1 MIYIFMPKKC
11 PFDLVFPCRNRE
23 KCLYCVVWF
32 TSAEFYGF
40 GRRVERKQKGPL
52 PPAPG
57 MFVMKQPPLLL
68 LSLLPV
74 PLNPS
79 EQRAPTV
86 MHTHTDTVHFNRH
99 WRHFRHGLQYLQKTL
114 TWSHALDNRGVSDP
128 WGGVSAGVQSCP
140 RWERNRQIIQCC
152 ENVCTSP

>member
-1 MIYIFMPKKC
+1 MIYIFMPKKKC

-86 MHTHTDTVHFNRH
+86 MHTHRYCTLQQTMETFQTWVTVFTEDTD
-99 WRHFRHGLQYLQKTL
+99 LI
-114 TWSHALDNRGVSDP
+114 A
-128 WGGVSAGVQSCP
+128 
-140 RWERNRQIIQCC
+140 
-152 ENVCTSP
+152 CT